1 MILLDILPELT
12 NLDYEGFLQRVGNEY
27 DYLDSIGAFYYDFR
41 DPEHRPEPLK

>member
-12 NLDYEGFLQRVGNEY
+12 NLDYEGFLSPVGN
-27 DYLDSIGAFYYDFR
+27 LDSIGAFYYDFR